1 MTHRIGLRYRVTLTF
16 MFFGG
21 IISLAMGVILY
32 GWTISMEERL
42 IHETLSIEME
52 SFINR
57 YMLYEKTTPP
67 SSVHIH
73 GYVITEKNRETIP
86 LELQHL
92 GVGAHHLTLNGKG
105 FYVAVSEQDQKQFLV
120 LYDDEQ
126 IRHREQQYLGFLLSG
141 GLLMTLLSAA
151 LGFWLARKVIAP
163 VSSLAKQVAD
173 LGSEI
178 NQPLHTSDFA
188 NDEVGELAK
197 AVNRYRGLLSDFVER
212 ERSFTGDISH
222 ELRTPVAVIEGAKEV
237 LLTSGNLDQTLLK
250 PLQRIDRA
258 TNQMS
263 RLISALLI
271 LARKDPHEDDPV
283 TLCNVGEVLQQVIDE
298 HHYLLDHKP
307 VTVSLEAEQP
317 VTISSDR
324 ELLYVVLANLVRN
337 AFSYTYQGDVIVRLQ
352 RDAVVIEDT
361 GIGMGEDQLRRMFE
375 RHYSSHGSEG
385 HGIGLSLVK
394 RICQRYAWTIQV
406 QSRQNK
412 GTSVELH
419 FMESDVSLPQ

>member
-1 MTHRIGLRYRVTLTF
+1 MMTHRIGLRYRVAFTF
-16 MFFGG
+16 MLFGG

-42 IHETLSIEME
+42 INETLSIEME

-73 GYVITEKNRETIP
+73 GFVITEKTRETIP
-86 LELQHL
+86 QELHHL
-92 GVGAHHLTLNGKG
+92 SVGAHHLTLNDKG
-105 FYVAVSEQDQKQFLV
+105 FYVIVSEKNHTQFLV

-126 IRHREQQYLGFLLSG
+126 IRHREQQYLGFLLAG
-141 GLLMTLLSAA
+141 VLLMTLLSAA

-163 VSSLAKQVAD
+163 VSSLAKQVSD

-197 AVNRYRGLLSDFVER
+197 AVNHYRGLLSDFVVR

-237 LLTSGNLDQTLLK
+237 LLTNRNLDQTQLK
-250 PLQRIDRA
+250 PLERIDRA

-271 LARKDPHEDDPV
+271 LAREEPDEDDPV
-283 TLCNVGEVLQQVIDE
+283 RLCQVDEVLQQVIDE
-298 HHYLLDHKP
+298 HRYLLDHKP
-307 VTVSLEAEQP
+307 VTVSLEIEQP
-317 VTISSDR
+317 LAISSDR
-324 ELLYVVLANLVRN
+324 VLLYVVLANLVRN
-337 AFSYTYQGDVIVRLQ
+337 AFSYTHQGNVVVRLQ
-352 RDAVVIEDT
+352 TDAVVIEDT
-361 GIGMGEDQLRRMFE
+361 GIGMGEDQLRQMFE
-375 RHYSSHGSEG
+375 RHYSSHEKEG

-406 QSRQNK
+406 QSRKNQ

-419 FMESDVSLPQ
+419 FKDK